1 MVIKK
6 ENEDREIRLIAG
18 RDRLKE
24 STQEITRSFLKICE
38 NKTKFYQLID
48 DLIIKTEMDKF
59 YSSQKEQIKK
69 LYKIERNS
77 IGEDNLDDFFDYFFD
92 NYNLLY
98 KKLKSPKDIQASI

>member
-18 RDRLKE
+18 QDRLKE

-77 IGEDNLDDFFDYFFD
+77 IGEDNLDDF
-92 NYNLLY
+92 
-98 KKLKSPKDIQASI
+98 SIIF